1 VDLKRLAP
9 AVGSRLVV
17 VGGCGGVGSTLVQ
30 AALDNELRVAV
41 LDLPRS
47 LDERPPP
54 PCVETWPLD
63 ATQGGEV
70 ERAFGAIEAR
80 WGGLDCAVN
89 LAGASRGFESVE
101 ASSEESF
108 WEVVRAS
115 LGTTLLCCRAAVP
128 LMRRSGGGAIVNL
141 SSSLA
146 YVGVAGYAPYAAARS
161 GVAALTRT
169 LATENAPQ
177 VRVNAVAPGTTA
189 TAYLSQSGE
198 RRRGAQEYVSRIPL
212 GRPVSPDDVVGPIL
226 FLASDAARYITGQT
240 LHLNGGTLMA

>member
-1 VDLKRLAP
+1 M
-9 AVGSRLVV
+9 VV
-17 VGGCGGVGSTLVQ
+17 VGGCGGVGSALVR

-47 LDERPPP
+47 LDEHPPP
-54 PCVETWPLD
+54 PSVETWPLD
-63 ATQGGEV
+63 ATREEDV
-70 ERAFGAIEAR
+70 ERAFGAVEAR

-89 LAGASRGFESVE
+89 LAGAWRGFGSVE
-101 ASSEESF
+101 ELSERSF
-108 WEVVRAS
+108 WEVMRAS
-115 LGTTLLCCRAAVP
+115 LGTTLLGCRAAVP

-146 YVGVAGYAPYAAARS
+146 YVGEAGYAPHATARS
-161 GVAALTRT
+161 GIVALTRT
-169 LATENAPQ
+169 LAAENAPL
-177 VRVNAVAPGTTA
+177 VRVNAVAPGVTA
-189 TAYLSQSGE
+189 TAYLSQTGD

-240 LHLNGGTLMA
+240 LHLNGGTLMP